1 MNKQSYLSLAY
12 SNTNPIAMT
21 KCGPGTILIEK
32 EHLSFRNKWNLCSEI
47 LMPRDEIF
55 ILRTS
60 FNGMRIFNRMYKFLY
75 I

>member
-60 FNGMRIFNRMYKFLY
+60 FIYL
-75 I
+75 